1 MRGHMRYLFL
11 EGYGDKHLWVI
22 GVFVSP
28 HTPQPGIRCVYELVV
43 VQQPV

>member
-28 HTPQPGIRCVYELVV
+28 QPLQLNSACFFNFCFTM
-43 VQQPV
+43 